1 MVSICVVYE
10 INMWPF
16 NVGKVFLLGNS
27 LFGVVKL
34 TKNADPDKYEYS
46 GDGIGF
52 DTGGSFLL

>member
-1 MVSICVVYE
+1 MVSICFVYE

-27 LFGVVKL
+27 LFGAVKL

-46 GDGIGF
+46 GYGIGF